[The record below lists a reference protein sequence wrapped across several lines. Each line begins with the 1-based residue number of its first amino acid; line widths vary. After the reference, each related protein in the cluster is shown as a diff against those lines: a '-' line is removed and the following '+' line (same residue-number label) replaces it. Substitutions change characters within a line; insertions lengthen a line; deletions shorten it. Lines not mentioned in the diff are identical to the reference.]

1 MAIRSGISRER
12 ARRRRQFLFRV
23 ALCLFV
29 ACVFVGIGYSSY
41 LTGSALAEREVH
53 AQRATIDRLQAQV
66 DADKSTNEH
75 LQADLAQARQATTAL
90 QQHYDD
96 DVPKGGIA
104 ALITVLRQ
112 KQNSGIKDNRIA
124 KVLREIDAP
133 HPCSEKVTR
142 RRLPIAAKAPG
153 PEDVVSFLD
162 GLVQVSASM
171 PTGAEGT
178 PRAATVTI
186 SRAWAAEPI
195 KVTGLPV
202 QHVIT
207 IYNTDLNLVVEP
219 SELRG
224 FAQASLSICGSK

>member
-1 MAIRSGISRER
+1 MAIRSGASRER
-12 ARRRRQFLFRV
+12 ARRRRKFLFRITLWLFAAGVFV
-23 ALCLFV
+23 AL
-29 ACVFVGIGYSSY
+29 GYSSY
-41 LTGSALAEREVH
+41 LTGSALAEREVIGL
-53 AQRATIDRLQAQV
+53 RAEINHLQAEL
-66 DADKSTNEH
+66 DADKSTRE
-75 LQADLAQARQATTAL
+75 QVQTDLAQARQATSAL
-90 QQHYDD
+90 QQRYDA
-96 DVPKGGIA
+96 DVPKGGLA
-104 ALITVLRQ
+104 ALVTILRQ
-112 KQNSGIKDNRIA
+112 KQSTGIKDERIA
-124 KVLREIDAP
+124 HMLSEIDAP